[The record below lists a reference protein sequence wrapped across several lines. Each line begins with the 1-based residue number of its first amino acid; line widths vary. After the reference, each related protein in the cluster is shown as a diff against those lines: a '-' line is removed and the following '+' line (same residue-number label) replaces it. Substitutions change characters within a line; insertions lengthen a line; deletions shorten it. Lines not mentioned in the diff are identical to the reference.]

1 MERAGDKLRLSLPRE
16 NWAFFPTE
24 SAISFGQTVPASP
37 RSLRCGTN
45 LGKIIMKDD
54 KKPNP
59 PPDHET
65 SLSVGE
71 WLTFKTSFRG
81 LVALVALAVVVVLAI
96 YGYFWFTKP

>member
-1 MERAGDKLRLSLPRE
+1 
-16 NWAFFPTE
+16 
-24 SAISFGQTVPASP
+24 
-37 RSLRCGTN
+37 
-45 LGKIIMKDD
+45 MKDD